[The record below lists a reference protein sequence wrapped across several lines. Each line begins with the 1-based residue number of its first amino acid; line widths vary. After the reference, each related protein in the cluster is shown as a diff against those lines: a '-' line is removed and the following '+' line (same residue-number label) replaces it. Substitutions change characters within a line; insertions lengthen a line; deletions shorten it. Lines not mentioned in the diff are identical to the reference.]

1 MSEKTEIERKFLIEM
16 PKLGF
21 LDIKKQLGIIQ
32 TYLKNGENGS
42 QRRVRKITENGEER
56 FIYTEKMFYSAVI
69 RKEMEFEISPQKYS
83 ELLKEARQ
91 DFKAIVKK
99 RICFEYREQLF
110 ELDIYPFS
118 DSRAILELELEKP
131 EQDIIFPE
139 YINIIK
145 EVTGSEEYSNAALG
159 TAEAFPSEASAE
171 GDN

>member
-16 PKLGF
+16 PELGF
-21 LDIKKQLGIIQ
+21 FDIKKQLGIIQ

-56 FIYTEKMFYSAVI
+56 FVYTEKIFYSAVI

-91 DFKAIVKK
+91 YFKAIVKK

-159 TAEAFPSEASAE
+159 TAEAFPTEASAE